1 MQTAPHAC
9 TQLSSLRR
17 AAPLLTL
24 QSLRQQLQGPA
35 RLLASKRKAHEL
47 FDAPLSSG
55 NSSSRGAGL
64 TSGAGAAAPSQ
75 PPQLP
80 PPCFPQQS
88 SRGPAGREAAEAWA
102 RQQLAAPGA
111 PPLRSLGWGGS
122 SDAGQVPHG
131 FPRTRAFELLAE
143 LEVPL
148 PRALWFLRVL
158 ALNRTR

>member
-55 NSSSRGAGL
+55 NSSISAGL
-64 TSGAGAAAPSQ
+64 GPGSDTVTAGDSTAR
-75 PPQLP
+75 LLT
-80 PPCFPQQS
+80 
-88 SRGPAGREAAEAWA
+88 GRAS
-102 RQQLAAPGA
+102 P
-111 PPLRSLGWGGS
+111 
-122 SDAGQVPHG
+122 
-131 FPRTRAFELLAE
+131 
-143 LEVPL
+143 
-148 PRALWFLRVL
+148 
-158 ALNRTR
+158 